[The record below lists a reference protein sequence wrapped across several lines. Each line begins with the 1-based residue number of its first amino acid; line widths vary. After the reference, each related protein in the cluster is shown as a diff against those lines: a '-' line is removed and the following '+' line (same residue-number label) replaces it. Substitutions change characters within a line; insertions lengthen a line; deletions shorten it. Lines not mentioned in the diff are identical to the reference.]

1 MLVLSRKIG
10 QRLVLTGGITILIS
24 RVAGNRVTIAIDA
37 PDDVRILR
45 GECQPHEQQKPEGEE
60 GRAA

>member
-1 MLVLSRKIG
+1 MLVIARKPG
-10 QRLVLTGGITILIS
+10 ERLILTGGITILIS

-45 GECQPHEQQKPEGEE
+45 GECQPHEQKKPEGEE
-60 GRAA
+60 GAA